1 MKIVICDNGEV
12 YLRKLKDLLGKNI
25 LSKRHKV
32 DIHIFYDSRMFLIY
46 VEKEKEN
53 IVALGLLIDEMNG
66 IDVVGKLILLQ
77 ERSKT

>member
-1 MKIVICDNGEV
+1 
-12 YLRKLKDLLGKNI
+12 
-25 LSKRHKV
+25 
-32 DIHIFYDSRMFLIY
+32 MFLIY

-66 IDVVGKLILLQ
+66 IDAVGKLILLQ